1 MKRTI
6 YLLATS
12 ILLLVGLMS
21 CTKEE
26 VATSTP
32 EYGSMTDIQGNT
44 YKTVKIGNQW
54 WMAENLKVTVF
65 TDNTPIAHLS
75 DKDPDSLW
83 ANTTKPAYCIYDTTL
98 GALYNWKVINWK
110 VIDDIKIIAPKG
122 WHIPSD
128 EEWKTLEKTL
138 GMESA
143 ESEKTAWRGKEEADK
158 LLTKYKAPT
167 ESELDAFGTNE
178 SGFSGLF
185 AGCRL
190 FSGAINQEKNT
201 AFWWTSSPSSG
212 NEAWYRYIDAKQK
225 KIFRQHTYTNY
236 GFSIRCI
243 KD

>member
-12 ILLLVGLMS
+12 ILIVVGIMS

-26 VATSTP
+26 VATSNP
-32 EYGSMTDIQGNT
+32 EYGTMTDIQGNT

-65 TDNTPIAHLS
+65 NDKTPINAIAENAA
-75 DKDPDSLW
+75 DSIW
-83 ANTTKPAYCIYDTTL
+83 ENTSKAAYCIYDTTL
-98 GALYNWKVINWK
+98 GALYNWNVINN
-110 VIDDIKIIAPKG
+110 IKIVAPKG

-128 EEWKTLEKTL
+128 DEWKTLEKTI
-138 GMESA
+138 GMETA
-143 ESEKTAWRGKEEADK
+143 DLEKTAWRGTNEADK
-158 LLTKYKAPT
+158 LLAKYKAPT
-167 ESELDAFGTNE
+167 ESELYAFGTNE
-178 SGFSGLF
+178 SGFSALF

-201 AFWWTSSPSSG
+201 AFWWTSTPSTG
-212 NEAWYRYIDAKQK
+212 NEAWYRYIDANQK

>member
-12 ILLLVGLMS
+12 ILLLVGIMS
-21 CTKEE
+21 CAKED

-65 TDNTPIAHLS
+65 NDNDQTPISAIPENA
-75 DKDPDSLW
+75 PDSIW
-83 ANTTKPAYCIYDTTL
+83 ENTSKAAYCIYDSTL
-98 GALYNWKVINWK
+98 GALYNWNVINNTK
-110 VIDDIKIIAPKG
+110 IAPTG

-128 EEWKTLEKTL
+128 QEWKTLEKTL
-138 GMESA
+138 GMETA
-143 ESEKTAWRGKEEADK
+143 ELEKTAWRGTNEADK
-158 LLTKYKAPT
+158 LLAKYKAPA
-167 ESELDAFGTNE
+167 ESKLYAFGTNE

-190 FSGAINQEKNT
+190 FSGGINQEKNT
-201 AFWWTSSPSSG
+201 AFWWTSTPSTG

>member
-6 YLLATS
+6 FLLATH
-12 ILLLVGLMS
+12 LFLLVGIIS
-21 CTKEE
+21 CTKEQ
-26 VATSTP
+26 VATNLP
-32 EYGSMTDIQGNT
+32 EYGNMTDIQGNS
-44 YKTVKIGNQW
+44 YKTVKIGDQW

-65 TDNTPIAHLS
+65 NDKTPINSIAENAA
-75 DKDPDSLW
+75 DSIW
-83 ANTTKPAYCIYDTTL
+83 EKTTKAAYCIYDTTL
-98 GALYNWKVINWK
+98 GALYNWKVIDN
-110 VIDDIKIIAPKG
+110 IKMIAPKG

-138 GMESA
+138 GMQAKEL
-143 ESEKTAWRGKEEADK
+143 EKTAWRGSVEADK
-158 LLTKYKAPT
+158 LLAKYKAPT
-167 ESELDAFGTNE
+167 ENELFAFGTNE

-190 FSGAINQEKNT
+190 FSGKINKEKNT
-201 AFWWTSSPSSG
+201 AFWWTSTPFNS

-225 KIFRQHTYTNY
+225 KVFRHHTYTSY

>member
-1 MKRTI
+1 MKRRI

-12 ILLLVGLMS
+12 MLIVVGIMS

-26 VATSTP
+26 VATSNP
-32 EYGSMTDIQGNT
+32 EYGTMTDIQGNT

-65 TDNTPIAHLS
+65 NDKTPINAIAENAA
-75 DKDPDSLW
+75 DSIW
-83 ANTTKPAYCIYDTTL
+83 ENTSKAAYCIYDTTL
-98 GALYNWKVINWK
+98 GALYNWNVINN
-110 VIDDIKIIAPKG
+110 IKIVAPKG

-128 EEWKTLEKTL
+128 DEWKTLEKTL
-138 GMESA
+138 GMETA
-143 ESEKTAWRGKEEADK
+143 ELDKTAWRGKEEADK
-158 LLTKYKAPT
+158 LLAKYKAPT

-178 SGFSGLF
+178 SGFNALF

-201 AFWWTSSPSSG
+201 AFWWTSTPSTG

>member
-1 MKRTI
+1 MKRRI

-12 ILLLVGLMS
+12 ILIVVGIMS

-26 VATSTP
+26 VATSNP
-32 EYGSMTDIQGNT
+32 EYGTMTDIQGNT

-65 TDNTPIAHLS
+65 NDKTPINAIAENAA
-75 DKDPDSLW
+75 DSIW
-83 ANTTKPAYCIYDTTL
+83 ENTNKAAYCIYDTTL
-98 GALYNWKVINWK
+98 GALYNWNVINN
-110 VIDDIKIIAPKG
+110 IKIVAPKG

-138 GMESA
+138 GMETA
-143 ESEKTAWRGKEEADK
+143 ELDKTAWRGKEEADK
-158 LLTKYKAPT
+158 LLAKYKAPT
-167 ESELDAFGTNE
+167 ESELYAFGTNE
-178 SGFSGLF
+178 SGFSALF
-185 AGCRL
+185 AGCRV

-201 AFWWTSSPSSG
+201 AFWWTSTPSTG

>member
-1 MKRTI
+1 MKKTI

-12 ILLLVGLMS
+12 ILLLLGIMS

-26 VATSTP
+26 VATSNP
-32 EYGSMTDIQGNT
+32 EYGTMTDIQGNT

-65 TDNTPIAHLS
+65 NDKTPISAIAENEA
-75 DKDPDSLW
+75 DSIW
-83 ANTTKPAYCIYDTTL
+83 ENTTKPAYCIYDTTL
-98 GALYNWKVINWK
+98 GALYNWKVIDN
-110 VIDDIKIIAPKG
+110 IKMIAPKG

-158 LLTKYKAPT
+158 LLAKYKAPA
-167 ESELDAFGTNE
+167 ESELYAFGTNE

-190 FSGAINQEKNT
+190 FSGGINQEKNT
-201 AFWWTSSPSSG
+201 AFWWTSTPSTG

>member
-1 MKRTI
+1 MKKKTI
-6 YLLATS
+6 CFVATS
-12 ILLLVGLMS
+12 ILVLVSMIR

-26 VATSTP
+26 VTAITP
-32 EYGSMTDIQGNT
+32 EYSSMKDVQGNS
-44 YKTVKIGNQW
+44 YKTVKIGTQW

-75 DKDPDSLW
+75 EKAADSLW
-83 ANTTKPAYCIYDTTL
+83 ANATKPAYCIYDTTL
-98 GALYNWKVINWK
+98 GALYNWKVIDN
-110 VIDDIKIIAPKG
+110 IKMIAPKG

-138 GMESA
+138 GMQTS
-143 ESEKTAWRGKEEADK
+143 ESEKTAWRGSVEADK
-158 LLTKYKAPT
+158 LLAKYKAPT
-167 ESELDAFGTNE
+167 ESEIYAFGTNE
-178 SGFSGLF
+178 SGFTGLF

-190 FSGAINQEKNT
+190 FSGAINKEKNT
-201 AFWWTSSPSSG
+201 AFWWTSTPSSG

-225 KIFRQHTYTNY
+225 KVFRHHTYTTY

>member
-65 TDNTPIAHLS
+65 NDKKPINAIAEN
-75 DKDPDSLW
+75 KDSIW

-98 GALYNWKVINWK
+98 GALYNWKVI
-110 VIDDIKIIAPKG
+110 DSIAPKG

-167 ESELDAFGTNE
+167 ESKLDAFGTNE
-178 SGFSGLF
+178 SGFSALF

-190 FSGAINQEKNT
+190 FSGGINKEKNT
-201 AFWWTSSPSSG
+201 AFWWTSTPSVG

>member
-12 ILLLVGLMS
+12 ILLLVGIIS

-65 TDNTPIAHLS
+65 NDKKPINAIAENAA
-75 DKDPDSLW
+75 DSIW

-98 GALYNWKVINWK
+98 GALYNWKVIDNK
-110 VIDDIKIIAPKG
+110 EPTVAPKG

-158 LLTKYKAPT
+158 LLAKYKAPA
-167 ESELDAFGTNE
+167 ESELFAFGTNE

-190 FSGAINQEKNT
+190 FSGGINQEKNT
-201 AFWWTSSPSSG
+201 AFWWTSTPSTG

>member
-12 ILLLVGLMS
+12 MLIVVGIMS

-32 EYGSMTDIQGNT
+32 EYGSMTDVQGNT

-65 TDNTPIAHLS
+65 NDKTPINAIAENAA
-75 DKDPDSLW
+75 DSIW
-83 ANTTKPAYCIYDTTL
+83 ENASKAAFCIYDTTL
-98 GALYNWKVINWK
+98 GALYNWNVINN
-110 VIDDIKIIAPKG
+110 IKIVAPKG

-128 EEWKTLEKTL
+128 DEWKTLEKTI
-138 GMESA
+138 GMETA
-143 ESEKTAWRGKEEADK
+143 DLEKTAWRGTNEADK
-158 LLTKYKAPT
+158 LLAKYKAPT
-167 ESELDAFGTNE
+167 ESELYAFGTNE
-178 SGFSGLF
+178 SGFSALF

-201 AFWWTSSPSSG
+201 AFWWTSTPSTG
-212 NEAWYRYIDAKQK
+212 NEAWYRYIDANQK

>member
-1 MKRTI
+1 MKRRI

-12 ILLLVGLMS
+12 ILIVVGIMS

-26 VATSTP
+26 VATSNP
-32 EYGSMTDIQGNT
+32 EYGTMTDIQGNT

-65 TDNTPIAHLS
+65 NDKTPINAIAENEA
-75 DKDPDSLW
+75 DSIW
-83 ANTTKPAYCIYDTTL
+83 ENTSKAAYCIYDTTL
-98 GALYNWKVINWK
+98 GALYNWNVINN
-110 VIDDIKIIAPKG
+110 IKIVAPKG

-128 EEWKTLEKTL
+128 EEWKTLEKNL
-138 GMESA
+138 GMETA
-143 ESEKTAWRGKEEADK
+143 ELDKTAWRGKEEADK
-158 LLTKYKAPT
+158 LLAKYKAPT

-178 SGFSGLF
+178 SGFNALF

-201 AFWWTSSPSSG
+201 AFWWSSTPSTG

>member
-1 MKRTI
+1 MKKTI

-12 ILLLVGLMS
+12 ILLLLGIMS
-21 CTKEE
+21 CAKED

-65 TDNTPIAHLS
+65 NDKTPINPIAEN
-75 DKDPDSLW
+75 KDSIW

-98 GALYNWKVINWK
+98 GALYNWNVINNT
-110 VIDDIKIIAPKG
+110 KIVAPTG

-138 GMESA
+138 GMEMA
-143 ESEKTAWRGKEEADK
+143 ELEKTAWRGTNEADK
-158 LLTKYKAPT
+158 LLAKYKAPT
-167 ESELDAFGTNE
+167 ESELYAFGTNE

-190 FSGAINQEKNT
+190 FSGAINKEKNT
-201 AFWWTSSPSSG
+201 AFWWTSTTSNA
-212 NEAWYRYIDAKQK
+212 NEAWYRYIDANQK

>member
-12 ILLLVGLMS
+12 ILLLVGIMS
-21 CTKEE
+21 CNKEE

-32 EYGSMTDIQGNT
+32 EYGSMTDVQGNT

-65 TDNTPIAHLS
+65 NDKTPINAIAENAA
-75 DKDPDSLW
+75 DSIW
-83 ANTTKPAYCIYDTTL
+83 ENTSKAAFCIYDTTL
-98 GALYNWKVINWK
+98 GALYNWNVINN
-110 VIDDIKIIAPKG
+110 IKIVAPKG

-128 EEWKTLEKTL
+128 DEWKTLEKTL

-143 ESEKTAWRGKEEADK
+143 ELEKTAWRGKEEADK
-158 LLTKYKAPT
+158 LLAKYKAPT
-167 ESELDAFGTNE
+167 ESELYAFGTNE
-178 SGFSGLF
+178 SGFSALF

-201 AFWWTSSPSSG
+201 AFWWTSTPSTG

>member
-1 MKRTI
+1 MKKTI

-12 ILLLVGLMS
+12 ILLLLGIMS
-21 CTKEE
+21 CAKED

-65 TDNTPIAHLS
+65 NDKTPINAIAENAA
-75 DKDPDSLW
+75 DSIW
-83 ANTTKPAYCIYDTTL
+83 KNTSKAAYCIYDTTL
-98 GALYNWKVINWK
+98 GALYNWNVINNT
-110 VIDDIKIIAPKG
+110 KIVAPTG

-138 GMESA
+138 GMEMA
-143 ESEKTAWRGKEEADK
+143 ELEKTAWRGTNEADK
-158 LLTKYKAPT
+158 LLAKYKAPT
-167 ESELDAFGTNE
+167 ESELYAFGTNE

-190 FSGAINQEKNT
+190 FSGAINKEKNT
-201 AFWWTSSPSSG
+201 AFWWTSTPSGG

>member
-12 ILLLVGLMS
+12 MLIVVGIMS

-65 TDNTPIAHLS
+65 NDKTPINAIAENAA
-75 DKDPDSLW
+75 DSIW
-83 ANTTKPAYCIYDTTL
+83 ENASKAAFCIYDTTL
-98 GALYNWKVINWK
+98 GALYNWNVINN
-110 VIDDIKIIAPKG
+110 IKIVAPKG

-128 EEWKTLEKTL
+128 DEWKTLEKTI
-138 GMESA
+138 GMETA
-143 ESEKTAWRGKEEADK
+143 DLEKTAWRGTNEADK
-158 LLTKYKAPT
+158 LLAKYKAPT
-167 ESELDAFGTNE
+167 ESELYAFGTNE
-178 SGFSGLF
+178 SGFSALF

-201 AFWWTSSPSSG
+201 AFWWTSTPSTG
-212 NEAWYRYIDAKQK
+212 NEAWYRYIDANQK

>member
-1 MKRTI
+1 MKRRI

-12 ILLLVGLMS
+12 ILLLVGIMS
-21 CTKEE
+21 CNKEE

-32 EYGSMTDIQGNT
+32 EYGSMTDVQGNT

-65 TDNTPIAHLS
+65 NDKTPINAIAENAA
-75 DKDPDSLW
+75 DSIW
-83 ANTTKPAYCIYDTTL
+83 ENASKAAFCIYDTTL
-98 GALYNWKVINWK
+98 GALYNWNVINN
-110 VIDDIKIIAPKG
+110 IKILAPKG

-128 EEWKTLEKTL
+128 DEWKTLEKTI
-138 GMESA
+138 GMETA
-143 ESEKTAWRGKEEADK
+143 DLEKTAWRGTNEADK
-158 LLTKYKAPT
+158 LLAKYKAPT
-167 ESELDAFGTNE
+167 ESELYAFGTNE
-178 SGFSGLF
+178 SGFNALF

-190 FSGAINQEKNT
+190 FSGGINQEKNT
-201 AFWWTSSPSSG
+201 AFWWTSTPSTG
-212 NEAWYRYIDAKQK
+212 NEAWYRYIDANQK

>member
-1 MKRTI
+1 MKRRI

-12 ILLLVGLMS
+12 ILIVVGIMS

-32 EYGSMTDIQGNT
+32 EYGSMTDVQGNT

-65 TDNTPIAHLS
+65 NDKTPINAIAENAA
-75 DKDPDSLW
+75 DSIW
-83 ANTTKPAYCIYDTTL
+83 ENTSKAAYCIYDSTL
-98 GALYNWKVINWK
+98 GALYNWNVINN
-110 VIDDIKIIAPKG
+110 IKIVAPKG

-128 EEWKTLEKTL
+128 DEWKTLEKTL
-138 GMESA
+138 GMETT
-143 ESEKTAWRGKEEADK
+143 ELEKTAWRGTNEADK
-158 LLTKYKAPT
+158 LLAKNNAPT
-167 ESELDAFGTNE
+167 ENELYAFGTNT

-201 AFWWTSSPSSG
+201 AFWWTSTPSTG

>member
-1 MKRTI
+1 MKKTI

-12 ILLLVGLMS
+12 ILLLLGIMS
-21 CTKEE
+21 CAKED

-65 TDNTPIAHLS
+65 N
-75 DKDPDSLW
+75 DKTTIDS
-83 ANTTKPAYCIYDTTL
+83 TAYCIYDTTL
-98 GALYNWKVINWK
+98 GALYNWKVI
-110 VIDDIKIIAPKG
+110 DSIAPKG

-138 GMESA
+138 GMEKA
-143 ESEKTAWRGKEEADK
+143 ELEKTAWRGTNEADK
-158 LLTKYKAPT
+158 LLAKYKAPT
-167 ESELDAFGTNE
+167 ESELYAFGTNE

-201 AFWWTSSPSSG
+201 AFWWSSTPFTG
-212 NEAWYRYIDAKQK
+212 NEAWYRYIDANQK

>member
-1 MKRTI
+1 MKSII

-12 ILLLVGLMS
+12 TLFLIGIISCAKEVLV
-21 CTKEE
+21 
-26 VATSTP
+26 TSTP
-32 EYGSMTDIQGNT
+32 EYGIITDIQGNT

-65 TDNTPIAHLS
+65 NDKTPIAHIS
-75 DKDPDSLW
+75 EKAADSIW
-83 ANTTKPAYCIYDTTL
+83 ENTTKAAYCIYDTTL
-98 GALYNWKVINWK
+98 GALYNWKVIDN
-110 VIDDIKIIAPKG
+110 IKMIAPKG

-138 GMESA
+138 GMQTS
-143 ESEKTAWRGKEEADK
+143 ESEKTAWRGSAEADK
-158 LLTKYKAPT
+158 LLAKYKAPT
-167 ESELDAFGTNE
+167 ENKLDAFGTNE
-178 SGFSGLF
+178 SGFTGLF

-190 FSGAINQEKNT
+190 FSGAINKEKNT
-201 AFWWTSSPSSG
+201 AFWWTSTPSGG

-225 KIFRQHTYTNY
+225 KVFRQHTYTNY

>member
-12 ILLLVGLMS
+12 ILLLVGIMS
-21 CTKEE
+21 CNKEE

-32 EYGSMTDIQGNT
+32 EYGSMTDVQGNT

-65 TDNTPIAHLS
+65 NDKTPINAIAENAA
-75 DKDPDSLW
+75 DSIW
-83 ANTTKPAYCIYDTTL
+83 ENTSKAAFCIYDTTL
-98 GALYNWKVINWK
+98 GALYNWKVIDN
-110 VIDDIKIIAPKG
+110 IKIIAPKG
-122 WHIPSD
+122 WHIPTD
-128 EEWKTLEKTL
+128 DEWKTLEKTL

-143 ESEKTAWRGKEEADK
+143 ELEKTAWRGKEEADK
-158 LLTKYKAPT
+158 LLAKYKAPT
-167 ESELDAFGTNE
+167 ESELYAFGTNE
-178 SGFSGLF
+178 SGFSALF

-190 FSGAINQEKNT
+190 FSGVINQEKNT
-201 AFWWTSSPSSG
+201 AFWWTSTPFTG
-212 NEAWYRYIDAKQK
+212 NEAWYRYIDANQK

>member
-12 ILLLVGLMS
+12 ILIVVGIMS

-32 EYGSMTDIQGNT
+32 EYGSMTDVQGNT

-65 TDNTPIAHLS
+65 NDKTPINAIAENAA
-75 DKDPDSLW
+75 DSIW
-83 ANTTKPAYCIYDTTL
+83 ENASKAAFCIYDTTL
-98 GALYNWKVINWK
+98 GALYNWNVINN
-110 VIDDIKIIAPKG
+110 IKIVAPKG

-128 EEWKTLEKTL
+128 DEWKTLEKTI
-138 GMESA
+138 GMETA
-143 ESEKTAWRGKEEADK
+143 DLEKTAWRGTNEADK
-158 LLTKYKAPT
+158 LLAKYKAPT
-167 ESELDAFGTNE
+167 ESELYAFGTNE
-178 SGFSGLF
+178 SGFSALF

-201 AFWWTSSPSSG
+201 AFWWTSTPSTG
-212 NEAWYRYIDAKQK
+212 NEAWYRYIDANQK

>member
-1 MKRTI
+1 MKRRI

-12 ILLLVGLMS
+12 ILIVVGIMS

-26 VATSTP
+26 VATSNP
-32 EYGSMTDIQGNT
+32 EYGTMTDIQGNT

-65 TDNTPIAHLS
+65 NDKTPINAIAENAA
-75 DKDPDSLW
+75 DSIW
-83 ANTTKPAYCIYDTTL
+83 ENTNKAAYCIYDTTL
-98 GALYNWKVINWK
+98 GALYNWNVINN
-110 VIDDIKIIAPKG
+110 IKIVAPKG

-128 EEWKTLEKTL
+128 EEWKTLEKTI
-138 GMESA
+138 GMETA
-143 ESEKTAWRGKEEADK
+143 DLEKTAWRGTNEADK
-158 LLTKYKAPT
+158 LLAKYKAPT
-167 ESELDAFGTNE
+167 ESELYAFGTNE
-178 SGFSGLF
+178 SGFSALF

-201 AFWWTSSPSSG
+201 AFWWTSTPSTG